1 MKKPSFLKNVVTRF
15 IGFKKFVGRK
25 KFTFNFPVDAGRIS
39 RETSLDMLRRFAGD
53 WTFIDPD
60 IPAHILE
67 AIERFTI
74 IIPDFSQN
82 ARNIVNLGN
91 TGHTLEVEAATER
104 IIQQA
109 EDRLNL
115 LARTIYPYGGTDGL
129 VNKMLWDI
137 AVFGAPSIEAVIQ
150 PDLKG
155 VQKVVIVAHPEI
167 RFKYDKE
174 QDEYLAYQKAGN
186 SPDDYL
192 ELNPLTYYYSPL
204 FQRRNSPYAI
214 PPMLAALSPLLNQ
227 LFMQENI
234 RHIVKKIGL
243 LGLIHA
249 VLTTPPRKPQETEE
263 QYLSRLKNYLS
274 NVATDLTKNYRD
286 GVMITYDEFELNHF
300 PVTGDIR
307 GVKDLF
313 QMNEEQLSSG
323 MGTDPAMLGRTYSTT
338 ETYAGVVYTK
348 MIKEI
353 DNARRITRR
362 GIEKIYLLDL
372 LLGQIPVIDVNLEFD
387 PDAELKPA
395 ENAEIKE
402 TERTSISGLYRDGII
417 TLDEAREDLEYPP
430 LETLETLPS
439 ASSQGLPFSSPQ
451 GFSSLSLRGAKRRS
465 NLKARFKFS
474 RGKYIFQH
482 PRICII
488 TTKNVLAKTTKNMV
502 AETTKNVV
510 AELALQKSI
519 SLMSEE
525 SIENR
530 RMKFLNQYL
539 SDIVEIDEATRDQ
552 IIEEL
557 KARASRGEFPEEPE
571 AFARE
576 VYTTVEKLYPGIA
589 RNQGLSD
596 TINNNL
602 QKIYTYYRLS
612 DTSLW
617 GDAPPVKTSLEMP
630 DKRAQEFLTRMD
642 DIFFSEYVQNEPF
655 KKELTE
661 FLRDEVMEKG
671 FQATDAV
678 IERFGTAWADG
689 SELQVRRI
697 VDTSVTRVRTF
708 AHIRQMR
715 QAGIKELEIIEIM
728 DRITCGLCREADGK
742 IIRVAIADEIVENAL
757 ALSPEQFKSQYIT
770 GIATQREMMSMD
782 IEDLT
787 REGKGLPPLHPNCRG
802 RTKTRFTKSLI
813 EIEKEKGAL
822 PDIEKH
828 MNADYS
834 DYGKK
839 MKFKYWEKPNPRH
852 KPVERKTN
860 QTLVYSMTNPLGKKV
875 YQTKQAIKHGKDHNR
890 PISIAGTVVATPDQI
905 FIDTAKGNDTKIYT
919 KHIRGKNYATVTKR
933 VGPEIIWTAFDY
945 NRNPSPTW
953 DEIWHRR

>member
-1 MKKPSFLKNVVTRF
+1 MKKTNFFKNVVTQFTHALRRGAGF
-15 IGFKKFVGRK
+15 IGFRKFVGRK
-25 KFTFNFPVDAGRIS
+25 KISFNFPVDAGRIS

-104 IIQQA
+104 IIEQA

-115 LARTIYPYGGTDGL
+115 LARNIYPYGGTDGL
-129 VNKMLWDI
+129 VNKMLWDL
-137 AVFGAPSIEAVIQ
+137 AVFGTPSIEAVIQ
-150 PDLKG
+150 PDIKG

-234 RHIVKKIGL
+234 RHVVKKIGL

-286 GVMITYDEFELNHF
+286 GVMITYDEFELKHF

-338 ETYAGVVYTK
+338 ETYAGVVYNK

-372 LLGQIPVIDVNLEFD
+372 LLGGIPVEDVNLEFD

-402 TERTSISGLYRDGII
+402 KERTSISGLYRDGII

-430 LETLETLPS
+430 LETLETPPGP
-439 ASSQGLPFSSPQ
+439 A
-451 GFSSLSLRGAKRRS
+451 GAPAQNIHAK
-465 NLKARFKFS
+465 FKFS

-482 PRICII
+482 PRICI
-488 TTKNVLAKTTKNMV
+488 TKTNNVK
-502 AETTKNVV
+502 
-510 AELALQKSI
+510 AELALHTSI

-525 SIENR
+525 SIENQ

-539 SDIVEIDEATRDQ
+539 SEILQIDEATRDQ
-552 IIEEL
+552 IIEDL
-557 KARASRGEFPEEPE
+557 KARAARGEFPEEPE
-571 AFARE
+571 AFANE
-576 VYTTVEKLYPGIA
+576 VYATVEKNYPGIA
-589 RNQGLSD
+589 HAQGLRD
-596 TINNNL
+596 TINKYL
-602 QKIYTYYRLS
+602 QKTYTFYRLS

-617 GDAPPVKTSLEMP
+617 GDAPPIKTSLEMP
-630 DKRAQEFLTRMD
+630 DKRAQEFLVRMD
-642 DIFFSEYVQNEPF
+642 DIFFSEYVQNAPF
-655 KKELTE
+655 KKELKE

-678 IERFGTAWADG
+678 LERFGTEWANN

-708 AHIRQMR
+708 AHIRQMK
-715 QAGIKELEIIEIM
+715 QAGIKELEIMEIM

-770 GIATQREMMSMD
+770 GSATQREMMNMP
-782 IEDLT
+782 IEDLV
-787 REGKGLPPLHPNCRG
+787 REGKGLPPLHPSCRG
-802 RTKTRFTKSLI
+802 RTKTRFTKSLS
-813 EIEKEKGAL
+813 EIEKEKGEL
-822 PDIEKH
+822 PNIEKH
-828 MNADYS
+828 MNADYA

-852 KPVERKTN
+852 KPVERKTK
-860 QTLVYSMTNPLGKKV
+860 QTLVYNMTNPLGKKV
-875 YQTKQAIKHGKDHNR
+875 YLTKEAIKQGQERNR

-905 FIDTAKGNDTKIYT
+905 FIDKAKGNDTKIYT
-919 KHIRGKNYATVTKR
+919 KHLRGKNYAAVTKR

-945 NRNPSPTW
+945 NRNPSPNW